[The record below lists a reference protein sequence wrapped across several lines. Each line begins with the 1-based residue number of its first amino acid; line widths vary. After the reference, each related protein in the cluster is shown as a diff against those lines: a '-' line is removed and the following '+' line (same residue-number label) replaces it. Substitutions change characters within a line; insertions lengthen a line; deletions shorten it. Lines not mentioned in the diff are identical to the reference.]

1 MEKLILEYRKLAE
14 QLDTSK
20 NILEVSEIQQKS
32 GINFSM
38 ESNAQTRFAS
48 IQTSPFFKI
57 ILEGGKDAQ
66 FTNMINNNA
75 QVKQNRFAIQMKEI
89 QTTKHQQYLECKSQL
104 NSKESRSTVEEEHQ
118 PAHSTKQQ
126 QNKMKIH
133 TNKKG
138 TFQHNMNLARNK
150 TTTTVNVTTF
160 QKVSNTTGKW

>member
-1 MEKLILEYRKLAE
+1 
-14 QLDTSK
+14 
-20 NILEVSEIQQKS
+20 LEVSGIQQKS

-48 IQTSPFFKI
+48 IQTSPFFKTI
-57 ILEGGKDAQ
+57 PEWGKDAQ

-89 QTTKHQQYLECKSQL
+89 QATKHEQYLECKSQL
-104 NSKESRSTVEEEHQ
+104 NSKESRSTVEEEYQ

-126 QNKMKIH
+126 HNKMKNH

-138 TFQHNMNLARNK
+138 IF
-150 TTTTVNVTTF
+150 
-160 QKVSNTTGKW
+160 NTIWI